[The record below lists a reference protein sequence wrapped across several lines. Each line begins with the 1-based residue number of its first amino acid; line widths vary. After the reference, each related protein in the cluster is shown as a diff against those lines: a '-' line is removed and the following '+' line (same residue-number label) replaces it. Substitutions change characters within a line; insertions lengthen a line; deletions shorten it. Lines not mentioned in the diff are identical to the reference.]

1 MLYPAAMGSYR
12 IVSHIGSGGMSEV
25 YRAVHQ
31 GLGIEVALKLLAD
44 VGDDAWKR
52 FSREARA
59 AASLDHPG
67 CVRVYDSGPW
77 PGGAQY
83 IAMELLHGPSL
94 RTLLLRYGTLRA
106 DWAVWAMRHV
116 LDALAHAHRRGVLH
130 RDLKPENVMFGRRGD
145 EHRPILIDFGLAKL
159 ADAAPL
165 TAAGL
170 CCGSP
175 SYVAPE
181 RLLGRPYRAT
191 ADVYAAGVVLY
202 ELLAGVRPFR
212 GANLAEIC
220 RDALT
225 GAPVPLRTLAPEV
238 TPGLEA
244 VVMRALARDPGRRW
258 VDAAAMAAAL
268 DGLAERRAA

>member
-1 MLYPAAMGSYR
+1 MA
-12 IVSHIGSGGMSEV
+12 EV
-25 YRAVHQ
+25 YRAEHT
-31 GLGIEVALKLLAD
+31 GLGIEVALKMLAAAD
-44 VGDDAWKR
+44 GDAEQR
-52 FSREARA
+52 FRREARA
-59 AASLDHPG
+59 AIALDHPG
-67 CVRVYDSGPW
+67 CVRVLDFGPG

-83 IAMELLHGPSL
+83 LAMELLHGPSL
-94 RTLLLRYGTLRA
+94 RGLLRRYGAVSA

-145 EHRPILIDFGLAKL
+145 EQRPILIDFGLAKL

-175 SYVAPE
+175 SYLAPE
-181 RLLGRPYRAT
+181 RLLGRPYRAA

-202 ELLAGVRPFR
+202 ELVAGVRPFR
-212 GANLAEIC
+212 GGTLAEIC

-225 GAPVPLRTLAPEV
+225 GAAIPLATLAPHV
-238 TPGLEA
+238 PPALEA
-244 VVMRALARDPGRRW
+244 AVMRALARDPARRFP
-258 VDAAAMAAAL
+258 DADAMAAAL
-268 DGLAERRAA
+268 AAVPLRRAA